1 MTDSEEK
8 GEVIPRLR
16 MEPNSA
22 AAWNSTG
29 LWGQS
34 SPPASPPHTHQH
46 QGEVDT
52 PGSQSTQPHPCL
64 STEPCHP
71 LKSVKRMPPF
81 FFFFFNQSGE
91 AENKEP
97 GRRGAGGQGLSSR
110 GIPVGTS
117 KIRVIR
123 LPSSQTG
130 LFSAASCLLKILFTQ
145 KLGVPKPLSF
155 KHTHTHTL
163 NLYKTFLTLQHLPRK
178 QKKTVKG

>member
-52 PGSQSTQPHPCL
+52 PGSQSTQQHPCL

-81 FFFFFNQSGE
+81 FFFFF
-91 AENKEP
+91 
-97 GRRGAGGQGLSSR
+97 L
-110 GIPVGTS
+110 
-117 KIRVIR
+117 IRVEKQRIR
-123 LPSSQTG
+123 NLGGEG
-130 LFSAASCLLKILFTQ
+130 LGVKVSLAGEYLWGQA
-145 KLGVPKPLSF
+145 KLGSF
-155 KHTHTHTL
+155 VSPAPRL
-163 NLYKTFLTLQHLPRK
+163 AYSQQLPAFLKYSLHK
-178 QKKTVKG
+178 S